1 MESASYTPLF
11 AREHK
16 ASVEGER
23 REFVKETDSS
33 GQVKETT
40 RDEES
45 QIQIMEANC
54 RPDLAA
60 GVDPLPTATGCDWR
74 AELQPRGRSRIVH
87 MIMEA
92 TKNFLRVSKPE
103 ELNQLREIVAGFENR
118 AYTAATNQSNYL
130 RKISLR
136 MLSMEMKTQQAPRN
150 SRVIPDQTNSWKE
163 SPIWTMD
170 GPIGWDPTIGTPPA
184 RGDWRAMLQQEDRIR
199 IVDMI
204 IDTLKTRLTVAAPED
219 LNQLREIVV
228 RYEKRI
234 YTEATNQSDYLPKI
248 SLKMLSM
255 EKKRQQPHTQASQ
268 KRARRNY

>member
-23 REFVKETDSS
+23 RELLKETDSS

-45 QIQIMEANC
+45 QIQIMDANC

-60 GVDPLPTATGCDWR
+60 GVDPTTGGDWR

-92 TKNFLRVSKPE
+92 MKNFLRVSKPE
-103 ELNQLREIVAGFENR
+103 ELNQLREIASGFENR

-150 SRVIPDQTNSWKE
+150 SRVILDQTNSGKE

-184 RGDWRAMLQQEDRIR
+184 GGDWRAMLQQEDRIR

-234 YTEATNQSDYLPKI
+234 YTETTNQSDYLPKI

-255 EKKRQQPHTQASQ
+255 EKKRQQPHTEASQ

>member
-23 REFVKETDSS
+23 RELLKETDSS

-45 QIQIMEANC
+45 QIQIMDANC

-60 GVDPLPTATGCDWR
+60 GVDPTTGGDWR

-92 TKNFLRVSKPE
+92 MKNFLRVSKPE
-103 ELNQLREIVAGFENR
+103 ELNQLREIASGFENR
-118 AYTAATNQSNYL
+118 AYTAATNQ
-130 RKISLR
+130 
-136 MLSMEMKTQQAPRN
+136 
-150 SRVIPDQTNSWKE
+150 E

-184 RGDWRAMLQQEDRIR
+184 GGDWRAMLQQEDRIR

-234 YTEATNQSDYLPKI
+234 YTETTN
-248 SLKMLSM
+248 
-255 EKKRQQPHTQASQ
+255 QPHTEASQ